1 MNLQQLEYIVAL
13 DTWRHFSTAAEK
25 CNVTQPTLS
34 MMIQRLEDELDVKI
48 FDRSKQ
54 PVVTTAIGD
63 KIIEQARVVLNET
76 TQMKNLVRDQ
86 KNEAQGELH
95 VGIIPTVAPYL
106 LPLFLHDFLSKY
118 PNVRLKISELTT
130 DQIISHLE
138 KQQMDAAILATPLK
152 NPSIK
157 EFPLF
162 YEQFVVYASAEEK
175 MMKKKYLLA
184 EDINVNHLWLLE
196 EGHCLREQV
205 VNLCELKRK
214 ETLLQNLDYQA
225 GSIETLRK
233 MVDINNG
240 ITILPEL
247 ALRDLST
254 KQKKNIRYFKPP
266 APVREVSIVTYRYFV
281 KYHLIDLL
289 KNEII
294 KNIPAPMLSPD
305 RKQITE
311 LDKRK

>member
-1 MNLQQLEYIVAL
+1 MNLQQLEYIVAV

-34 MMIQRLEDELDVKI
+34 MMIQRLEEELDVKI

-54 PVVTTAIGD
+54 PVVTTSIGD
-63 KIIEQARVVLNET
+63 KIIEQARVVLNEAS
-76 TQMKNLVRDQ
+76 QMKNLVRDQ
-86 KNEAQGELH
+86 KSEAQGELH
-95 VGIIPTVAPYL
+95 IGIIPTVAPYL
-106 LPLFLHDFLSKY
+106 LPLFLNQFLSKY

-138 KQQMDAAILATPLK
+138 KQQMDAGILATPLK
-152 NPSIK
+152 NPSVK
-157 EFPLF
+157 EHPLF

-233 MVDINNG
+233 MVDMNNG

-247 ALRDLST
+247 ALSDLT
-254 KQKKNIRYFKPP
+254 AKQKKNIRYFKPP

-281 KYHLIDLL
+281 KYHLIELL
-289 KNEII
+289 RKEII
-294 KNIPAPMLSPD
+294 KSVPSHMLSPG
-305 RKQITE
+305 RRQITE

>member
-1 MNLQQLEYIVAL
+1 MNLQQLEYIVAV
-13 DTWRHFSTAAEK
+13 DTWRHFSAAAEK

-34 MMIQRLEDELDVKI
+34 MMIQRLEEELDVKI

-54 PVVTTAIGD
+54 PVVTTSIGS
-63 KIIEQARVVLNET
+63 KVIEQARTILSEAS
-76 TQMKNLVRDQ
+76 QMKNLVRSQ
-86 KNEAQGELH
+86 KGEAHGQLH
-95 VGIIPTVAPYL
+95 IGIIPTVAPYL
-106 LPLFLHDFLSKY
+106 LPLFLNDFLKKY
-118 PNVRLKISELTT
+118 PNIQLKISELTT

-138 KQQMDAAILATPLK
+138 KQQMDAGILATPLK
-152 NPSIK
+152 MSSVK
-157 EFPLF
+157 EQPLF

-233 MVDINNG
+233 MVDMNNG

-247 ALRDLST
+247 ALRDLSL
-254 KQKKNIRYFKPP
+254 KQKKNIRYFKAP
-266 APVREVSIVTYRYFV
+266 APVREISIVTYRYFV
-281 KYHLIDLL
+281 KYNLIELL

-294 KNIPAPMLSPD
+294 RHIPSSMLSPD
-305 RKQITE
+305 RKQIAE
-311 LDKRK
+311 LDKQK

>member
-1 MNLQQLEYIVAL
+1 MNLQQLEYIVAV
-13 DTWRHFSTAAEK
+13 DTYRHFSTAAEK

-54 PVVTTAIGD
+54 PVVTTIIGSKVID
-63 KIIEQARVVLNET
+63 QARIILNESN
-76 TQMKNLVRDQ
+76 QMKTLVREQ
-86 KNEAQGELH
+86 KGEAQGQLH
-95 VGIIPTVAPYL
+95 IGIIPTVAPYL
-106 LPLFLHDFLSKY
+106 LPLFLNDFLKKY
-118 PNVRLKISELTT
+118 PKIHLKISELTT

-152 NPSIK
+152 IQSLK
-157 EFPLF
+157 EQPVF
-162 YEQFVVYASAEEK
+162 YEQFVVYASANEK
-175 MMKKKYLLA
+175 LMKKKYLLA
-184 EDINVNHLWLLE
+184 EDIDVNHLWLLE

-205 VNLCELKRK
+205 VNLCELKKK
-214 ETLLQNLDYQA
+214 ETQIQNLDYQA

-247 ALRDLST
+247 ALRDLNAG
-254 KQKKNIRYFKPP
+254 QKKKIRYFKPP
-266 APVREVSIVTYRYFV
+266 APVREISIVTYRYFV
-281 KYHLIDLL
+281 KYNLIELL
-289 KNEII
+289 KKEII
-294 KNIPAPMLSPD
+294 KSIPPEMLLAE

-311 LDKRK
+311 LD